1 MICLNFD
8 IFRDLCVKHNL
19 EPADSVYNYSSQ
31 NYVVN
36 QAAAIWGKLVNGN
49 FIKIATFSPVYGVKI
64 NAPFKVTNQKWDWI
78 WGVWMLSYDEVEER
92 FSLMEKNIKLM
103 EIDKRIKDIDKD
115 FLCNKKNCL
124 I

>member
-8 IFRDLCVKHNL
+8 IFRDLCIKHNL
-19 EPADSVYNYSSQ
+19 EPADSIFNYSSQ
-31 NYVVN
+31 NLEVN
-36 QAAAIWGKLVNGN
+36 QAAAIWGKLINGE
-49 FIKIATFSPVYGVKI
+49 FIKIATFSPFYGVKI
-64 NAPFKVTNQKWDWI
+64 NAPLKVTNLNWEWN

-92 FSLMEKNIKLM
+92 FSLLEKNLKLM

-115 FLCNKKNCL
+115 FLCKKNCL

>member
-19 EPADSVYNYSSQ
+19 EPGDVVHNYSTHTDI
-31 NYVVN
+31 VN
-36 QAAAIWGKLVNGN
+36 SSSAIWGKTIEGS
-49 FIKIATFSPVYGVKI
+49 FKKIASFSPMYGVKI
-64 NAPFKVTNQKWDWI
+64 NAPLKVTNLNWEWN
-78 WGVWMLSYDEVEER
+78 WGVWLLSYDEVEER
-92 FSLMEKNIKLM
+92 FSLMEKNLKLM

-115 FLCNKKNCL
+115 FLCKKNCL

>member
-19 EPADSVYNYSSQ
+19 EPGDVVHNYSTHTDI
-31 NYVVN
+31 VN
-36 QAAAIWGKLVNGN
+36 SSSALWGKTIEGS
-49 FIKIATFSPVYGVKI
+49 FKKIATFSPMYGVKI
-64 NAPFKVTNQKWDWI
+64 NAPFKVTNQNWDWI

-92 FSLMEKNIKLM
+92 FSLMEKNLKLM

-115 FLCNKKNCL
+115 FLCKKNCL

>member
-19 EPADSVYNYSSQ
+19 EPVDGVYSLGTQ
-31 NYVVN
+31 NFVLN
-36 QAAAIWGKLVNGN
+36 QASAIWGKSIEGCYV
-49 FIKIATFSPVYGVKI
+49 KIASFSPYYGVKI
-64 NAPFKVTNQKWDWI
+64 NAPLKVTNLNWEWN
-78 WGVWMLSYDEVEER
+78 WGVWLLSYDEVEER
-92 FSLMEKNIKLM
+92 FSLMEKNLKLM

-115 FLCNKKNCL
+115 FLCKKNCL